1 MVIVSAGFIIFLL
14 NTVRKTGAAAA
25 GNLLDGFSNP
35 VKLVLLSFLTGILIF
50 LQSLLLIVP
59 GIIAAFAYSQA
70 VYILLDNPEKG
81 VMQCLKESRQMMKGH
96 KWELFRLDLSF
107 LGWLLLSAIVMPVEI
122 WTTPYI
128 STTKVLYYEK
138 LRGAEI

>member
-1 MVIVSAGFIIFLL
+1 M
-14 NTVRKTGAAAA
+14 
-25 GNLLDGFSNP
+25 
-35 VKLVLLSFLTGILIF
+35 LLSFLTGILIF

-138 LRGAEI
+138 LRGAQSSAYFQ